1 MTFASSS
8 VKVLLRK
15 IFFTRKVFP
24 EGRIAPVVG
33 MGGSPSFCCRLSA
46 MTRNTLRPMFIL
58 FREKSFKVKMSDNS
72 SFFMLKTSHQI
83 TVRDGRKRD
92 RRKMNLSV
100 QHFLNQPRHWNL
112 TSNSQVPLSHFW
124 GQLALLF
131 SSLLQNP
138 PIPSWALLPRH
149 FTFPSMSRWL
159 VSRIIVKNHQCP
171 SASHYKAHW
180 SIYICTFSSSPL
192 LLLQSS
198 GADIPSYYTES
209 YLLLHYREITLSN
222 HSFSFAPSTFPF

>member
-83 TVRDGRKRD
+83 TVRDGRKKD

-112 TSNSQVPLSHFW
+112 TSNSQVPLFHFW

-138 PIPSWALLPRH
+138 PIPSSTLLSRYC
-149 FTFPSMSRWL
+149 TFPSMSRWFISH
-159 VSRIIVKNHQCP
+159 VIVKNHQPP
-171 SASHYKAHW
+171 SISHYKAQG
-180 SIYICTFSSSPL
+180 SIYSCTSKTSSPL

-198 GADIPSYYTES
+198 GADIPSYTES
-209 YLLLHYREITLSN
+209 YPLLHYREITLSN